1 MGSFTEKMI
10 VTQLVLAFCVG
21 FSLAQEA
28 PEKKEAVELDGKDG
42 AGASASERSKRLFF
56 VSTTSSTSTLVT
68 RFTCYVSKAA
78 LVSCK
83 KRRKRSYL
91 EESIDKQPQSLVEEA
106 INPARIQPLVAGAE
120 DESTNLAPGLNEVD
134 AKQREGKFLLYWL
147 TTTSV
152 ITTTSYTLTQTLA
165 SLHCTPS
172 SYVMSNCA
180 SLG

>member
-1 MGSFTEKMI
+1 MGTEKMI

-21 FSLAQEA
+21 FSLAQEVSD
-28 PEKKEAVELDGKDG
+28 KKDAIRVDGKDG
-42 AGASASERSKRLFF
+42 AGLADSERSKRLFF

-68 RFTCYVSKAA
+68 DFTCFISTAA
-78 LVSCK
+78 LLTCK

-91 EESIDKQPQSLVEEA
+91 EDTIVESSLEEEA
-106 INPARIQPLVAGAE
+106 INPARIQPQ
-120 DESTNLAPGLNEVD
+120 DEIDTLEAGLNEAE

-152 ITTTSYTLTQTLA
+152 LTTTTYTETRTLA
-165 SLHCTPS
+165 SIACTPS